1 MSPKLLVTNYLLKA
15 FFERFTTVPPMSEW
29 VVLLRGINVGAIN
42 IKMAD
47 LRAALTSAGFTD
59 VRTVLATGNVL
70 LRSPLTAAAV
80 KAQAENTLA
89 QAFGYQAWVV
99 VLDVPTLRAIVESY
113 PFDAEREGWHP
124 YVVFGSDDSHL
135 TELSALADEL
145 DPELERIT
153 EGNSVLYWEVRK
165 GSTTDSTFGKATAKA
180 KYKATTTTRNLRTL
194 VKILA

>member
-1 MSPKLLVTNYLLKA
+1 MSTKLLVTNYLLKV
-15 FFERFTTVPPMSEW
+15 FVERFTTVPPMSEW
-29 VVLLRGINVGAIN
+29 VVLLRGINVGGIN

-70 LRSPLTAAAV
+70 LRSPLTAAGV

-145 DPELERIT
+145 DPELERIA

>member
-1 MSPKLLVTNYLLKA
+1 
-15 FFERFTTVPPMSEW
+15 MSEW
-29 VVLLRGINVGAIN
+29 VVLLRGINVGGIN

-47 LRAALTSAGFTD
+47 LRAALTSARFTD

-70 LRSPLTAAAV
+70 LGSPLTAAGV
-80 KAQAENTLA
+80 TAQAENTLA

-99 VLDVPTLRAIVESY
+99 VLDVPTLRATVESY

-124 YVVFGSDDSHL
+124 YVVFGSDDRHL

-145 DPELERIT
+145 DAELERIA

>member
-1 MSPKLLVTNYLLKA
+1 MSTKLLVTNYLLKD

-29 VVLLRGINVGAIN
+29 VVLLRGINVGGIN

-70 LRSPLTAAAV
+70 LHSPLTAAAV

-89 QAFGYQAWVV
+89 QSFGYQAWVV

-124 YVVFGSDDSHL
+124 YVVFGSDDSNL

-165 GSTTDSTFGKATAKA
+165 GNTTDSTFGKATAKA
-180 KYKATTTTRNLRTL
+180 KYKPTTTTRNLRTL
-194 VKILA
+194 LKILA

>member
-1 MSPKLLVTNYLLKA
+1 
-15 FFERFTTVPPMSEW
+15 MSEW
-29 VVLLRGINVGAIN
+29 VVLLRGINVGGIN

-70 LRSPLTAAAV
+70 LRSPLTAAGV

-145 DPELERIT
+145 DPELERIA

>member
-1 MSPKLLVTNYLLKA
+1 
-15 FFERFTTVPPMSEW
+15 MSEW
-29 VVLLRGINVGAIN
+29 VVLLRGINVGGIN

-47 LRAALTSAGFTD
+47 LRGALTSAGFTD

-70 LRSPLTAAAV
+70 LGSSLSVDAV
-80 KAQAENTLA
+80 KAQTESTLA
-89 QAFGYQAWVV
+89 ETFGYQAWVV
-99 VLDVPTLRAIVESY
+99 VLDVTTLRAIVESY

-124 YVVFGSDDSHL
+124 YVVFGSDDKHL

-145 DPELERIT
+145 DPELERIA

-165 GSTTDSTFGKATAKA
+165 GNTTDSTFGKATAKA
-180 KYKATTTTRNLRTL
+180 KYKATTTTRNVRTL